1 MVILSLFPD
10 NTNCAYFYKL
20 GIKSSGFVSCNSTS
34 LCILPEWIC
43 DGSNDC
49 GDYTDELKCP
59 GNCEKVKTNKQTQSI
74 NLPFQRRRKV
84 PFGKQVFL
92 IVLQN
97 VYWVNAGLFSI
108 EINTKLNAIY
118 SPLFCASFLGLCKLP
133 QINADFFSEANCN
146 V

>member
-1 MVILSLFPD
+1 MVLRCLVPD

-20 GIKSSGFVSCNSTS
+20 GIKSSGFISCNSTS
-34 LCILPEWIC
+34 LCILPEWLC

-59 GNCEKVKTNKQTQSI
+59 GNCKRKKMYFFEKYI
-74 NLPFQRRRKV
+74 PIFLFL
-84 PFGKQVFL
+84 FVFL

-97 VYWVNAGLFSI
+97 VYYSVSTGLFITEINITLNAGFFTDTVCFIRLY
-108 EINTKLNAIY
+108 KLLLY
-118 SPLFCASFLGLCKLP
+118 
-133 QINADFFSEANCN
+133 FSEEICN